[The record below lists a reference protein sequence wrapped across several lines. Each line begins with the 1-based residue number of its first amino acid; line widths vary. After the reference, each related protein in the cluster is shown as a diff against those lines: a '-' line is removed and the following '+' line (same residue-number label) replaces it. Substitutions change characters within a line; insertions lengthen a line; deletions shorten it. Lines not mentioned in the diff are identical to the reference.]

1 VASRFDSHFARPG
14 KLRPTIAAFY
24 SGLSECGRN
33 VQFGQEIG
41 VDDTSPPE
49 VAHGQR
55 VARESRMVDDA
66 YAGQRA
72 RFVQPLDRRPPAQEA
87 SEASEYAAP
96 EPGPPS
102 ADAGLPVED
111 SGVWDASPPEG
122 DKAGR

>member
-1 VASRFDSHFARPG
+1 MPPDITPDPADDHLASGPR
-14 KLRPTIAAFY
+14 
-24 SGLSECGRN
+24 RN
-33 VQFGQEIG
+33 TQFGQQIG
-41 VDDTSPPE
+41 PDDTSPPE